1 MSEWNPAATPN
12 FTPDEFACKCGCGR
26 ADMDATFM
34 KKLQMVRDEFGP
46 MIIASGYRC
55 PTHNAKVSSTGA
67 TGPHVTGKASDI
79 RCSGYDAHRLMMLAA
94 KHLFS
99 GIGVCQKGAHSY
111 RFIHLDQLEPGEA
124 KGARPWV
131 WSY

>member
-46 MIIASGYRC
+46 MIIASGFRC
-55 PTHNAKVSSTGA
+55 PAHNAKVSSTGEA
-67 TGPHVTGKASDI
+67 GPHTTGKAADI
-79 RCSGYDAHRLMMLAA
+79 RCSGYDAHRLMMLAG

-99 GIGVCQKGAHSY
+99 GLGVSQKGSHSS
-111 RFIHLDQLEPGEA
+111 RFVHLDQLEPGEA